1 MTSYKYKF
9 RRTTLIAVFLTA
21 VLVGLGLA
29 RTKIEFQIWW
39 PAVSLLLIII
49 TLRRARVMFVVPIML
64 LGLCI
69 GWWRGSAYMSLL
81 DNYNNLYKNNV
92 VVAGVADSDAVY
104 GDKSQI
110 SFDLGQIKVIAP
122 YRIDLVGKIGVKGFG
137 EPMVYK
143 GDTVQ
148 VSAKLYPFRGPR
160 QASLSF
166 ASIKVI
172 EKSDSAIEVIRRR
185 FGAGMQSALPEPAA
199 SFGLG
204 LLIGQRSTIP
214 KSVSLQLAAVGLT
227 HVVAVSGYNL
237 TIIMRAVRKLLRKRS
252 KYQSTVASL
261 LLIGIFLLFTGFSAS
276 IVRAAIVST
285 LSLWAWYYG
294 RTFRPIV
301 LILLAAV
308 ITAGVYP
315 IYLWSDIGWYLSFL
329 AFFGILVLAPLITK
343 RVFKSRQPKIL
354 MTLIIETSAA
364 QIMTM
369 PIIMYIFGQFSAVA
383 LLANVLV
390 VPLVPIAMSLCLVA
404 GLAGMFVPFMSGW
417 LAMPSRLSL
426 TYMLD
431 VVSLLS
437 RLPRALIQQSI
448 TVWQMVLMY
457 CGMVILIIILWHKI
471 KTSSG
476 IITDIKQVVGGEI

>member
-1 MTSYKYKF
+1 MASYKYKF

-29 RTKIEFQIWW
+29 RTKIEFQFWW
-39 PAVSLLLIII
+39 LAVSLLLIII
-49 TLRRARVMFVVPIML
+49 SLRRARVMFVVPIML

-69 GWWRGSAYMSLL
+69 GWWRGSAYMALL
-81 DNYNNLYKNNV
+81 DNYDNLYKNNV
-92 VVAGVADSDAVY
+92 VVVGVADSDAVY

-143 GDTVQ
+143 GDIVQ

-185 FGAGMQSALPEPAA
+185 FEAGMQSALPEPAA

-276 IVRAAIVST
+276 IVRAAIVSI

-329 AFFGILVLAPLITK
+329 AFFGILVLAPLTTK
-343 RVFKSRQPKIL
+343 RMYKSRQPKIL

-390 VPLVPIAMSLCLVA
+390 VPLVPIAMSLCLIA

-417 LAMPSRLSL
+417 LALPSRLSL

-457 CGMVILIIILWHKI
+457 CGLIILVIILWHKI